1 MLSAGPGLA
10 VIGLACAVT
19 AALES
24 APGLASVWFAG
35 RSAVGRAGL
44 VGGSDLVV
52 AGLGL
57 FGAVWAVLDCAGLDC
72 AGLDCAGLVG
82 AG

>member
-1 MLSAGPGLA
+1 MLWAGPGLV